1 MEIEKWLKEN
11 GYNVTRFNEVGSFI
25 HYTGRQAIEI
35 IAVSPESPKIFE
47 IKAVL
52 ESKGYHIFNYNWYE
66 GIGEFH
72 FDVTA
77 VV

>member
-11 GYNVTRFNEVGSFI
+11 YNVKRFNEVGSFI

-35 IAVSPESPKIFE
+35 IAVSQEIPKIFE
-47 IKAVL
+47 IKAAI
-52 ESKGYHIFNYNWYE
+52 ESDGYHIFNYNWYE

-77 VV
+77 VK